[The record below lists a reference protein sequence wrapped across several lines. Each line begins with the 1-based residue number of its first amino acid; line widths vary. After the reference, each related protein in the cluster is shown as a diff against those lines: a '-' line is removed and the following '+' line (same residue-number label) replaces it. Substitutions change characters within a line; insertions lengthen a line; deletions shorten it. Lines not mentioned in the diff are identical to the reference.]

1 MNNVVFANVRKH
13 RDTILLTKEE
23 QGNTSYHTT
32 KFFTEN
38 LLAMQMKKTQIL
50 MNKSLYL
57 GLSLL
62 ELRKILMYEFWYDRV
77 KNMVKKQNCVTWI

>member
-1 MNNVVFANVRKH
+1 
-13 RDTILLTKEE
+13 
-23 QGNTSYHTT
+23 
-32 KFFTEN
+32 
-38 LLAMQMKKTQIL
+38 MQMKKTQIL
-50 MNKSLYL
+50 MNKPVYL